1 MEAQEFAGKDGFV
14 WFTGVVEGREDPA
27 MLGRMRVRIIG
38 WHDDKKNL
46 VPTESLPWAQVL
58 MPVTGQRQF
67 SLPKEGEWV
76 MGFFQDGRNGQMP
89 VIMGVYPGIV
99 PDKQTTI
106 INQQGFGVNV
116 SEPSATG
123 APSPV
128 ANTPGT
134 PPAGVVGDVKSE
146 PTIPR
151 VARSEMK
158 GTIIN
163 KLNDDLMKACEFKL
177 DVKKNISLK
186 KMVKTQSDTI
196 RDKIREVIRTL
207 GLSDVTGAFS
217 WALNEMISLARKVDA
232 IRKQLLQPIID
243 FQKFIGEYV
252 TQIMELIEWI
262 QSLPAKLL
270 QMLNSCLSSL
280 MKAAKNLLT
289 ESFSFQEIDD
299 ASSQLTEQMESLKSG
314 FNDVLNSAESTI
326 QQIGGTINVSG
337 GSEVLIPTSE
347 NDISIVNTL
356 VSDYTNSELNV
367 VPEQNAGLQTP

>member
-27 MLGRMRVRIIG
+27 MIGRMRVRIIG

-99 PDKQTTI
+99 PEKTSN
-106 INQQGFGVNV
+106 INQQGFGVDN
-116 SEPSATG
+116 SKPSASG
-123 APSPV
+123 APPV
-128 ANTPGT
+128 ANTPGS
-134 PPAGVVGDVKSE
+134 PPVGVVGDVKSE

-151 VARSEMK
+151 IARSEMQ
-158 GTIIN
+158 GTIVN
-163 KLNDDLMKACEFKL
+163 KMNDDLMKACEFKL

-186 KMVKTQSDTI
+186 KMVKSQSDTI
-196 RDKIREVIRTL
+196 REAIRKVIRTL

-217 WALNEMISLARKVDA
+217 WALNEMKSLARKVDA

-252 TQIMELIEWI
+252 TQIMELIKWI

-270 QMLNSCLSSL
+270 QMLNSCLNSL
-280 MKAAKNLLT
+280 TKAVKNLLT

-299 ASSQLTEQMESLKSG
+299 DSSKLTEQMESLKSG
-314 FNDVLNSAESTI
+314 FSDVLNTTESTI

-337 GSEVLIPTSE
+337 GSEVLIPTCE
-347 NDISIVNTL
+347 NDISIGNTL

-367 VPEQNAGLQTP
+367 VPEQNVGLQTP

>member
-27 MLGRMRVRIIG
+27 MIGRMRVRIIG

-99 PDKQTTI
+99 PEKTSN
-106 INQQGFGVNV
+106 INQQGFGVDN
-116 SEPSATG
+116 SKPSASG

-128 ANTPGT
+128 ANTPGS
-134 PPAGVVGDVKSE
+134 PPVGVVGDVKSE

-151 VARSEMK
+151 IARSEMQ
-158 GTIIN
+158 GTIVN
-163 KLNDDLMKACEFKL
+163 KLNDDLMRACEFKL

-186 KMVKTQSDTI
+186 KMVKAQSDTI
-196 RDKIREVIRTL
+196 RDAIRKIIRTL

-217 WALNEMISLARKVDA
+217 WALNEMKSLARKVDA

-252 TQIMELIEWI
+252 QQIMELIQWI

-280 MKAAKNLLT
+280 TKAVKNLLT
-289 ESFSFQEIDD
+289 ESFAFQEIDD
-299 ASSQLTEQMESLKSG
+299 ATSELTEQTESIKSS
-314 FNDVLNSAESTI
+314 FVDMLNISETKI
-326 QQIGGTINVSG
+326 QELGGSISVSG
-337 GSEVLIPTSE
+337 SSEILIPTCE
-347 NDISIVNTL
+347 NDIVLGNTITTE
-356 VSDYTNSELNV
+356 YTSSELNF